1 MNESAEQSVLK
12 SLPAC
17 DPQDDPSNAKR
28 RLLADAIGSPFFW
41 AGILP
46 LLDAGLILASV
57 VVIGHQRLGHTPGHF
72 LRDGSL
78 PSFLI
83 FTVCLLVG
91 AGVSGA
97 YRKPNRLRS
106 LSAAAEFILGV
117 SLATLAGMFVIY
129 VVFFGEQ
136 ERVAQESRS
145 VLLLGAIAFIPLS
158 LGLRL
163 FCERLL
169 QKLSHSRPYLL
180 IGTAKSLGEF
190 CETYKFTGLPNPTV
204 SMPLSGMPSGAG
216 ESGPGA
222 GSPKFWD
229 EVGRRFEGIILTEP
243 PEEIDAGLIDLLV
256 RMHFSELPVLTLNS
270 FYANA
275 WRQVPTLN
283 LNAAWVF
290 EQDFSLAERSYYRFV
305 KRFFDMFFSFV
316 LLVILSPLMLLVSV
330 LIKLDSPGTVHY
342 RQSRVG
348 QNRRVFTIYKFRTM
362 MDKSDGAAAL
372 GGLETDRVTR
382 VGRVLRRLRLD
393 ELPQLF
399 NVLKGEMS
407 LIGPRPEW
415 TLLAD
420 GYEKEIPFYH
430 LRHLVKPGVTGW
442 AQLNLDHG
450 ASVKGTLEK
459 LRYDLYYIQFY
470 SPVLDLEIFLKTM
483 LHVVSFKG
491 R

>member
-1 MNESAEQSVLK
+1 MKEPVL
-12 SLPAC
+12 SRLPGNDPLELPAR
-17 DPQDDPSNAKR
+17 AKR
-28 RLLADAIGSPFFW
+28 LPMADVIGSLFFW
-41 AGILP
+41 RGILP
-46 LLDAGLILASV
+46 LLDACLIFASV
-57 VVIGHQRLGHTPGHF
+57 VLISRQRLGHTTDA
-72 LRDGSL
+72 LLSDGTL

-83 FTVCLLVG
+83 LTTCLLIG

-97 YRKPNRLRS
+97 YRKPNSLRS
-106 LSAAAEFILGV
+106 LSASAEFILGV
-117 SLATLAGMFVIY
+117 LIATFAAMFVIY

-136 ERVAQESRS
+136 QRVAQESRS
-145 VLLLGAIAFIPLS
+145 VLLLGAMVFIPLA

-169 QKLSHSRPYLL
+169 HKLSSCRPYLL
-180 IGTAKSLGEF
+180 IGKVKSLEDF
-190 CETYKFTGLPNPTV
+190 SETYKYTGLPNPTV
-204 SMPLSGMPSGAG
+204 SMPLVESSGG
-216 ESGPGA
+216 EGEPGPTA
-222 GSPKFWD
+222 GSPMFWS
-229 EVGRRFEGIILTEP
+229 EVGRQFEGVILTEP
-243 PEEIDAGLIDLLV
+243 PGEIDAGLIDRLV
-256 RMHFSELPVLTLNS
+256 RMHFSELPVYTLNS

-305 KRFFDMFFSFV
+305 KRIFDMFFSFV
-316 LLVILSPLMLLVSV
+316 MLVLFSPLMILLGV
-330 LIKLDSPGTVHY
+330 LIKIDSAGSVFF

-348 QNRRVFTIYKFRTM
+348 QSRRVFTIFKFRTM
-362 MDKSDGAAAL
+362 LEKSDEVAAL
-372 GGLETDRVTR
+372 SGVADDRVTR
-382 VGRVLRRLRLD
+382 VGRILRRLRLD
-393 ELPQLF
+393 ELPQLL

-415 TLLAD
+415 TLLVD
-420 GYEKEIPFYH
+420 RYEKEIPFYH

-450 ASVKGTLEK
+450 ATVKGTLEK

-470 SPVLDLEIFLKTM
+470 SPVLELEIFLKTM

>member
-1 MNESAEQSVLK
+1 MNESVEQSVLK
-12 SLPAC
+12 NLPVN
-17 DPQDDPSNAKR
+17 DPLNAPGTVKR

-57 VVIGHQRLGHTPGHF
+57 LFIGRQRLGFSPKEIV
-72 LRDGSL
+72 RDGTL

-83 FTVCLLVG
+83 FTVCLLIG
-91 AGVSGA
+91 AGISGA
-97 YRKPNRLRS
+97 YRKPSRLRS

-117 SLATLAGMFVIY
+117 SLATLAAMFVIY
-129 VVFFGEQ
+129 VVFFGAQEQ
-136 ERVAQESRS
+136 VAQESRS
-145 VLLLGAIAFIPLS
+145 VLLLGTMLFIPLS
-158 LGLRL
+158 LALRM

-180 IGTAKSLGEF
+180 IGKAKSLGEF
-190 CETYKFTGLPNPTV
+190 GETYKYTGLPNPTV
-204 SMPLSGMPSGAG
+204 SMPLSVGTE
-216 ESGPGA
+216 ESGPSA
-222 GSPKFWD
+222 GSPMFWS
-229 EVGRRFEGIILTEP
+229 EVGRRFEAVILTEP
-243 PEEIDAGLIDLLV
+243 PEEIDAGLIDRLV

-270 FYANA
+270 FYATA

-283 LNAAWVF
+283 LNATWVF

-305 KRFFDMFFSFV
+305 KRLFDMFFSFV
-316 LLVILSPLMLLVSV
+316 LLVILSPLMLLVAV
-330 LIKLDSPGTVHY
+330 LIKLDSAGAILY

-348 QNRRVFTIYKFRTM
+348 QNQRVFTICKFRTM
-362 MDKSDGAAAL
+362 IEKSDEVAAL
-372 GGLETDRVTR
+372 DGVAEARVTR
-382 VGRVLRRLRLD
+382 VGRILRRLRLD
-393 ELPQLF
+393 ELPQLL

-420 GYEKEIPFYH
+420 RYEKEIPFYH

-442 AQLNLDHG
+442 AQLNIDHG

>member
-1 MNESAEQSVLK
+1 MKEFVLGKHSAN
-12 SLPAC
+12 
-17 DPQDDPSNAKR
+17 DPTDGPVNSKR
-28 RLLADAIGSPFFW
+28 RLMADAIGSLFFW
-41 AGILP
+41 RGVLP
-46 LLDAGLILASV
+46 LLDACLILASV
-57 VVIGHQRLGHTPGHF
+57 VFVASERLGHSPSVILSEGT
-72 LRDGSL
+72 L

-83 FTVCLLVG
+83 FTACLLIG

-117 SLATLAGMFVIY
+117 LLATLAAMFVIY

-136 ERVAQESRS
+136 QHIAQESRS
-145 VLLLGAIAFIPLS
+145 VLLVGAIVFIPLA
-158 LGLRL
+158 LMLRL
-163 FCERLL
+163 FFERMLH
-169 QKLSHSRPYLL
+169 QLSSSRPYLL
-180 IGTAKSLGEF
+180 IGKAKSLEEF
-190 CETYKFTGLPNPTV
+190 SETYKFTGLPNPTI
-204 SMPLSGMPSGAG
+204 SMPLVEHFEGGGAA
-216 ESGPGA
+216 GPTA
-222 GSPKFWD
+222 GSPMFWD
-229 EVGRRFEGIILTEP
+229 EVGRLFEGVILTEP
-243 PEEIDAGLIDLLV
+243 PGEIDARLIDRLV
-256 RMHFSELPVLTLNS
+256 RMHFSELPVYTLNS

-305 KRFFDMFFSFV
+305 KRIFDMFFSFALVV
-316 LLVILSPLMLLVSV
+316 LFSPVMIFLAL
-330 LIKLDSPGTVHY
+330 LIKVESKGPAFF

-348 QNRRVFTIYKFRTM
+348 QNRRVFTIFKFRTM
-362 MDKSDGAAAL
+362 IEKSDEVADLSGVA
-372 GGLETDRVTR
+372 EDRVTR
-382 VGRVLRRLRLD
+382 VGGVLRRLRLD
-393 ELPQLF
+393 ELPQLI

-415 TLLAD
+415 KLLVD
-420 GYEKEIPFYH
+420 RYEQEIPFYH

-442 AQLNLDHG
+442 AQLNIEHG

-483 LHVVSFKG
+483 LHVISFKG

>member
-1 MNESAEQSVLK
+1 MNQSVTS
-12 SLPAC
+12 SLPAS
-17 DPQDDPSNAKR
+17 DPMDDPASSKR
-28 RLLADAIGSPFFW
+28 RLAADVIGSLFFW
-41 AGILP
+41 KGVLP
-46 LLDAGLILASV
+46 LLDAGLIFASV
-57 VVIGHQRLGHTPGHF
+57 AFIGHQRLGHSSGEILHASTV
-72 LRDGSL
+72 

-83 FTVCLLVG
+83 FTVCLLIG

-97 YRKPNRLRS
+97 YRKPNSLRS

-117 SLATLAGMFVIY
+117 ALATLAAMFIIY

-136 ERVAQESRS
+136 QRIAQESRS
-145 VLLLGAIAFIPLS
+145 VLLVGAMLFIPLS

-169 QKLSHSRPYLL
+169 HKLSYSRPYLL
-180 IGTAKSLGEF
+180 IGKAQSLEEF
-190 CETYKFTGLPNPTV
+190 SETYKFTGLPNPTV
-204 SMPLSGMPSGAG
+204 SMPLSGIPVDEGDAG
-216 ESGPGA
+216 STA
-222 GSPKFWD
+222 GSPMFWD
-229 EVGRRFEGIILTEP
+229 EVGRHFEGIILTEP
-243 PEEIDAGLIDLLV
+243 PGEIDPGLIDKLV
-256 RMHFSELPVLTLNS
+256 RMHFSVLPVYTLNS

-305 KRFFDMFFSFV
+305 KRLFDMFFSFL
-316 LLVILSPLMLLVSV
+316 LLVLFSPLMVLLAV
-330 LIKLDSPGTVHY
+330 LIKRDSPGTVFY
-342 RQSRVG
+342 RQLRVG
-348 QNRRVFTIYKFRTM
+348 QNRRIFSIFKFRTM
-362 MDKSDGAAAL
+362 LEKSDEVAAL
-372 GGLETDRVTR
+372 SGVAEDRVTR
-382 VGRVLRRLRLD
+382 IGRTLRRLRLD
-393 ELPQLF
+393 ELPQLL

-415 TLLAD
+415 KLLAD
-420 GYEKEIPFYH
+420 RYEKEIPFYH

-442 AQLNLDHG
+442 AQLNIDHG
-450 ASVKGTLEK
+450 ATVKGTLEK